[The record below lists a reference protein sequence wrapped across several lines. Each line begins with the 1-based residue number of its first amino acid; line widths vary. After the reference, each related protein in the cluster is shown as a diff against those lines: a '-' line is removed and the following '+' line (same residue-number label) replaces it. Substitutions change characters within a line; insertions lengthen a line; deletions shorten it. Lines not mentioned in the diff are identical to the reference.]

1 VDNYVV
7 NPRAYPQR
15 MGEFSYGSYGNLI
28 DFTKTADMV
37 HGQEMTAR
45 TRSQAAL
52 NRDAALVRISYARR
66 WLIAGAA
73 GLTAGLAAFVSATA
87 HGRTLKKGAVVA
99 VPAPNS
105 SSSSTTVQM
114 PPLAS
119 PTSLGLQGP
128 VEDPQPSSSGSAQT
142 QSSSPSQSQA
152 APTPAPS
159 SSSSAAVSGGS

>member
-1 VDNYVV
+1 
-7 NPRAYPQR
+7 
-15 MGEFSYGSYGNLI
+15 
-28 DFTKTADMV
+28 
-37 HGQEMTAR
+37 MTAR

-52 NRDAALVRISYARR
+52 DRDATLARIGYARR

-87 HGRTLKKGAVVA
+87 HGRTLKKGTVVA
-99 VPAPNS
+99 VPSRNS
-105 SSSSTTVQM
+105 GSSSTAVQM

-128 VEDPQPSSSGSAQT
+128 VENPQPPSSGSG
-142 QSSSPSQSQA
+142 QSQGSSPSQSQA

-159 SSSSAAVSGGS
+159 PSSSGAAVSGGS

>member
-1 VDNYVV
+1 
-7 NPRAYPQR
+7 

-37 HGQEMTAR
+37 HGHQMTAR
-45 TRSQAAL
+45 TRSQAVL
-52 NRDAALVRISYARR
+52 NRDAALGRISYARR

-87 HGRTLKKGAVVA
+87 HGRTLNKGTVVPVSA
-99 VPAPNS
+99 RNVG
-105 SSSSTTVQM
+105 SSSTAVQM

-128 VEDPQPSSSGSAQT
+128 VEDPQPSSSGSG
-142 QSSSPSQSQA
+142 QSQSTSPSQSPA

-159 SSSSAAVSGGS
+159 PSSSAAVSGGS